1 MFRAED
7 GDISLIYFRQISDAT
22 TENLR
27 EISSVSPNSAAAE
40 RVFSKLKSMFGDQQR
55 GGLAPRR
62 HHPNSKLRL
71 MLRVNKRHIG

>member
-27 EISSVSPNSAAAE
+27 EIFSVSPNSAAAE
-40 RVFSKLKSMFGDQQR
+40 RVFSKLKSMFGDQQME
-55 GGLAPRR
+55 A
-62 HHPNSKLRL
+62 SRL
-71 MLRVNKRHIG
+71 GDIIQTANCD

>member
-40 RVFSKLKSMFGDQQR
+40 RVFSKLKSMLGDQQME
-55 GGLAPRR
+55 A
-62 HHPNSKLRL
+62 SRL
-71 MLRVNKRHIG
+71 GDIIQTANCD